1 MKKTIETPKS
11 EEKNFYG
18 VEYTGKTEDGRDIYT
33 AYISKTTEEKGVLAI
48 ATDAS
53 KDRDGDVVDPKGL
66 DIKNFKNNPIL
77 LFGHDHRG
85 LPIGQADKIKK
96 EDSRITFEPVITT
109 VTEFARDVKAL
120 FDAGILRAFSI
131 GFIPIE
137 RDKNVFTKA
146 ELLEISIVNV
156 PSNPKAL
163 VMAKSKGLNMDLIDT
178 TEKGSSTLGQFP
190 AGKSWDADTAKSRM
204 RKLAGGPDKEDIS
217 FSKYGEGFAF
227 IDKTNE
233 DNFAGYKL
241 PFADVDEDNLKAVW
255 RGVATAMA
263 ALLGARG
270 GVDIPTADRRKVYNF
285 LVGYYKK
292 FEKEPPEFRN
302 FESVKQVIDSYKK
315 HQIRAVDAMDLV
327 SALHQVK
334 PEKKQSVKEKVELPT
349 KDDKVKD
356 ALHLFIQQLNKQ
368 TNHMLK
374 KVNETKD
381 ER

>member
-1 MKKTIETPKS
+1 MI
-11 EEKNFYG
+11 KNKEIPENKENDFYG
-18 VEYTGKTEDGRDIYT
+18 VEYTGKTEDGQEIYT
-33 AYISKTTEEKGVLAI
+33 AYFPQIIEEKGVLAV

-53 KDRDGDVVDPKGL
+53 QDRDGDVVDPKGL
-66 DIKNFKNNPIL
+66 DLKNYKKNPIL

-85 LPIGQADKIKK
+85 LPVGQADKIKK
-96 EDSRITFEPVITT
+96 EGNRITFEPAITT

-131 GFIPIE
+131 GFIPKE

-156 PSNPKAL
+156 PSNPNAL
-163 VMAKSKGLNMDLIDT
+163 VMAKSKGLNMDLLDT
-178 TEKGSSTLGQFP
+178 TSKGSPNLGQFP
-190 AGKSWDADTAKSRM
+190 VGRNWDADTAKSRM
-204 RKLAGGPDKEDIS
+204 QKLAGGPDKEDIS
-217 FSKYGEGFAF
+217 FSKYGQGFAF
-227 IDKTNE
+227 IDETNE

-241 PFADVDEDNLKAVW
+241 PFADVDEDSLKAVW

-302 FESVKQVIDSYKK
+302 FEDINQVIESWKK
-315 HQIRAVDAMDLV
+315 RQIRAVDAMDMII
-327 SALHQVK
+327 ALHQDEPERK
-334 PEKKQSVKEKVELPT
+334 PSVKEKVELPT
-349 KDDKVKD
+349 KDDKMKEV
-356 ALHLFIQQLNKQ
+356 LHLFVQQMSKQ
-368 TNHMLK
+368 TNYILK
-374 KVNETKD
+374 KVNEHGKGS
-381 ER
+381 